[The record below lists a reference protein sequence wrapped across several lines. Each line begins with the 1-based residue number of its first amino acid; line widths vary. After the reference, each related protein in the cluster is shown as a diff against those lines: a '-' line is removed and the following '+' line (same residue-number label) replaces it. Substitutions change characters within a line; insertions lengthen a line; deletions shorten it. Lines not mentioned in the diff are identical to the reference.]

1 LAPDVVEPV
10 VDEASPD
17 ALIVEAFGAAA
28 RAFEKVED
36 ALRAATGVPQAEQE
50 EPDTSVTIEEPVA
63 VEESL
68 PEEVPA
74 SLPDPVQDLAD
85 GLAAQPPE
93 EVVTRTMAKVY
104 ARQGLYDLALKV
116 FDQLIEAEPG
126 DETLISLR
134 EELVQA
140 AGREPAG
147 EVIPEASPEADVQAE
162 EGYAGDIVSI
172 ELLAPDQPDT
182 LT

>member
-1 LAPDVVEPV
+1 
-10 VDEASPD
+10 
-17 ALIVEAFGAAA
+17 
-28 RAFEKVED
+28 
-36 ALRAATGVPQAEQE
+36 
-50 EPDTSVTIEEPVA
+50 
-63 VEESL
+63 
-68 PEEVPA
+68 
-74 SLPDPVQDLAD
+74 
-85 GLAAQPPE
+85 
-93 EVVTRTMAKVY
+93 TMAKVY
-104 ARQGLYDLALKV
+104 ARQGLYDRAFEV

-134 EELVQA
+134 KELVQA

-162 EGYAGDIVSI
+162 EGYARDIVSI